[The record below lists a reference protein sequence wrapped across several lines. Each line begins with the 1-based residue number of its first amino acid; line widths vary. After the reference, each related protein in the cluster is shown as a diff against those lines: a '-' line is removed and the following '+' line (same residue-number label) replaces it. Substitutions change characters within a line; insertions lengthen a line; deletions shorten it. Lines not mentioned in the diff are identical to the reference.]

1 MNRTHVLILSLLAS
15 LIATPFVQA
24 QQKNEELPI
33 IRITDPNR
41 DLFKLALPNAVG
53 DADLAGQ
60 ALEIERRDLT
70 VVGLFNLIDP
80 RSFTADLQAEGLGF
94 SAALWSQMGTQGV
107 AKMRTAR
114 EGGQIVVE
122 GRLYQVGRGDAAAL
136 TKTYKGTDLKPLVH
150 NWVNDVI
157 AQLTGTAGIFGSR
170 IAFAMTGRS
179 TEIGTVGAD
188 GSDVKILTGMKTEC
202 LMPAYSPTGAEVAF
216 TSFLRGTP
224 DIWVVSSSGGRA
236 RRLSSRMG
244 MNTGAAY
251 APDARTLVA
260 TLSFEGNPELYRMS
274 PTDGKLQGRLTNSR
288 SIDLSADYSPD
299 GGQLAFVSD
308 RGGNPQVYLMSASG
322 GAAKR
327 LTFQGNY
334 NQTPR
339 WNPNPQRPSIAFTGR
354 DERGVFDIFV
364 YDMKTQRVDRM
375 TQGQGSNSTP
385 DWSPDGRMLVYS
397 STRGGLFVVNTET
410 RREQNVYKGGA
421 ASPSWGPAPR

>member
-1 MNRTHVLILSLLAS
+1 MNRTTPLFVGLLTTLLA
-15 LIATPFVQA
+15 APFVQA
-24 QQKNEELPI
+24 QQKNEELPT

-53 DADLAGQ
+53 DGDLVAQ
-60 ALEIERRDLT
+60 ALEIQRRDLT

-80 RSFTADLQAEGLGF
+80 KSFTADLQREGLGF

-107 AKMRTAR
+107 AKLRAAR

-122 GRLYQVGRGDAAAL
+122 GRLYQVGRGDTAAL
-136 TKTYKGTDLKPLVH
+136 IKTYKGPDLKPLVH
-150 NWVNDVI
+150 SWVNDVI

-179 TEIGTVGAD
+179 TEIGTVGVD
-188 GSDVKILTGMKTEC
+188 GTDAKVLTGMKTDC
-202 LMPAYSPTGAEVAF
+202 LMPAYSPAGGEVAF

-224 DIWVVSSSGGRA
+224 DLWVVSAAGGRA

-251 APDARTLVA
+251 APDGRTLVA

-274 PTDGKLQGRLTNSR
+274 PIDGKLQGRLTNAR
-288 SIDLSADYSPD
+288 SIDLSADFSPD
-299 GGQLAFVSD
+299 GGQIVFVSD
-308 RGGNPQVYLMSASG
+308 RGGNPQVYVMSASG

-364 YDMKTQRVDRM
+364 YDMKTQKVDRM